1 VSPGAQSGS
10 GGIIRQPLLPHP
22 YIHHSNSSPLLAS
35 TAPDMVKWYTSL
47 FVKRNATVLLG
58 LNNSDIDLLIYPW
71 SLMALSPIPQYYGL
85 GVDLIFV
92 KNPPTSPPPAPALP
106 DGIDYMG
113 GSMCSFFSIVLWL
126 ANFSAFDPSV
136 ALVTYPLISVAA
148 RNNRVLNVTKSQ
160 CAIARQLLPIGC
172 FCPTNFTR
180 SDGIFTDAA
189 ATSSNN
195 GTWYDLTTGWG
206 FSNPDLTETEF
217 LAANT
222 VSIEV
227 THAPLYPQIWNA
239 HLFSPQLFY
248 FATQPFSG
256 PVQAAQSQV
265 VDNGCPAQPL
275 SAQPGVI
282 SAIAIACCAF
292 AVACAALCHVLRRPK
307 QRSSKLD
314 PLIPQ

>member
-160 CAIARQLLPIGC
+160 CAIARHLRLLL
-172 FCPTNFTR
+172 
-180 SDGIFTDAA
+180 SH
-189 ATSSNN
+189 
-195 GTWYDLTTGWG
+195 
-206 FSNPDLTETEF
+206 EF
-217 LAANT
+217 HK
-222 VSIEV
+222 I
-227 THAPLYPQIWNA
+227 
-239 HLFSPQLFY
+239 
-248 FATQPFSG
+248 
-256 PVQAAQSQV
+256 
-265 VDNGCPAQPL
+265 
-275 SAQPGVI
+275 
-282 SAIAIACCAF
+282 
-292 AVACAALCHVLRRPK
+292 
-307 QRSSKLD
+307 
-314 PLIPQ
+314 